1 MSINVQEKVKMKVYS
16 AFRYIGG
23 SQMSYGWSSDELGT
37 TGSKR
42 TKMSHH
48 NISITSWDINDSL
61 AADFDGSLSGLGNDL
76 GSGTYNMR
84 YFLTIH

>member
-1 MSINVQEKVKMKVYS
+1 
-16 AFRYIGG
+16 
-23 SQMSYGWSSDELGT
+23 MSYGWSSDEHGNQ
-37 TGSKR
+37 GSKR

-61 AADFDGSLSGLGNDL
+61 AADFDGSLSGLVNDL

-84 YFLTIH
+84 FVIPMLILKPRDLFVCVCVCGG